1 MRPRGVVAEG
11 DLQDNHVGGLERVVA
26 VRLRAETGRLGS
38 VQEAGREEG
47 PLSPG
52 HLLTSFPS
60 PVTGSPSPLTSPST
74 PDRVPLPRGRLPL
87 PPGQLPLCRLR
98 GEIALLAFPTSPR
111 LAGRSQMF
119 SSSTCSPRSVG
130 RGSCPWKGETR
141 ALSCESWLSGGP
153 Q

>member
-60 PVTGSPSPLTSPST
+60 PVTGSPSPLTCSPSPPT
-74 PDRVPLPRGRLPL
+74 GSPSPPTGSPSPVAGSPSPL
-87 PPGQLPLCRLR
+87 
-98 GEIALLAFPTSPR
+98 A
-111 LAGRSQMF
+111 
-119 SSSTCSPRSVG
+119 
-130 RGSCPWKGETR
+130 SC
-141 ALSCESWLSGGP
+141 LSAA
-153 Q
+153 